1 MLKIIFLFVIF
12 ALVFILIYKLVKNYE
27 DFIILIT
34 LYPNNELTDYFVSFI
49 IPVLQLR
56 YEDNIVLNFIDENN
70 TSLPKINYLD
80 NKKTIYFEG
89 NIFDL
94 SELFLFIEFL
104 RNGRILK

>member
-70 TSLPKINYLD
+70 TSLPKINYLELD
-80 NKKTIYFEG
+80 NNARLALE
-89 NIFDL
+89 
-94 SELFLFIEFL
+94 E
-104 RNGRILK
+104 